1 MVYPKYLE
9 ATECLQTNNNNNK
22 KYLFIYSLAPGEEI
36 ERNRK
41 KRKNAKYLCMK
52 MQHFS
57 HYYDNN
63 FILHLI
69 YYFSYI
75 CLCYCVLCCI

>member
-9 ATECLQTNNNNNK
+9 ATECLQTNKNKNK
-22 KYLFIYSLAPGEEI
+22 KIYSFIPWHQKKKSKEI
-36 ERNRK
+36 ER

-63 FILHLI
+63 FVLYLILFL
-69 YYFSYI
+69 YI
-75 CLCYCVLCCI
+75 CLCYCVLFCI